1 MNKRTI
7 GTEYEEKA
15 AAFLESK
22 GVVILQKNYRNR
34 FGEIDLIGR
43 DKDYLVFI
51 EVKYRKSDRRGLPM
65 EAVSFY
71 KQKTI
76 CRVSDYYRMENGL
89 GEEQG

>member
-1 MNKRTI
+1 
-7 GTEYEEKA
+7 
-15 AAFLESK
+15 
-22 GVVILQKNYRNR
+22 
-34 FGEIDLIGR
+34 
-43 DKDYLVFI
+43 LVFI

-89 GEEQG
+89 GEEQGIRFDVISVEGEDITWIPNAFDYIP